1 MSVGETALP
10 GVPVMTLLQ
19 IGTVKVRFSVPEQE
33 IAAMGADSRT
43 SIRVPALDDTLLT
56 AGRLEKGAV
65 ANPSAHTYDV
75 RATLPNDRGTLLPGM
90 VCRVSV
96 VPAEAV
102 EELAIPARA
111 IRQAGDGS
119 RFVWRVQG
127 DSVVRADVRTGR
139 FVDNDVVIE
148 EGLRT
153 GDRIVVDGMQ
163 KVGQGS
169 KISLQ

>member
-1 MSVGETALP
+1 METSISDLYDLYRAHPRISTDTRHIEPGSIFFALRGATFDGNRFVGEA
-10 GVPVMTLLQ
+10 
-19 IGTVKVRFSVPEQE
+19 
-33 IAAMGADSRT
+33 
-43 SIRVPALDDTLLT
+43 
-56 AGRLEKGAV
+56 LEKGAV
-65 ANPSAHTYDV
+65 ANSSAHTYDV

-148 EGLRT
+148 EGLRA